1 MKNLCVHHI
10 IIVIVIVM
18 FISFLNQ
25 SIHFYK
31 YLQESNVYV
40 DPRSVILNSK
50 FSFRIKIF
58 KLQKNYHVV
67 ISRVHLISS
76 FIVSL
81 RKNLI

>member
-1 MKNLCVHHI
+1 MKNLCVHHII

-67 ISRVHLISS
+67 ISRVRIS
-76 FIVSL
+76 FL
-81 RKNLI
+81 RSYLFEKI